1 MDVME
6 ESWPSGVCLQGPAS
20 NRPERHWLKTV
31 VVSVEGE
38 GVSMWY
44 VRYGSR
50 RRIQVNHRLGVDTR
64 TTTSKPRA
72 QIVSGQAHRQPA
84 YWMGGVRR
92 RGGAS
97 LIRARLWNCGNSNYD
112 VKERGQVN
120 KSKAASTDAWFEDG
134 PTRIS
139 VEAAVMAAEQ
149 RGRVVPVEAHVNSL
163 GRMST

>member
-1 MDVME
+1 
-6 ESWPSGVCLQGPAS
+6 
-20 NRPERHWLKTV
+20 
-31 VVSVEGE
+31 
-38 GVSMWY
+38 
-44 VRYGSR
+44 
-50 RRIQVNHRLGVDTR
+50 
-64 TTTSKPRA
+64 
-72 QIVSGQAHRQPA
+72 
-84 YWMGGVRR
+84 MGGVRR

-149 RGRVVPVEAHVNSL
+149 RGRVVPVEAPVNSL